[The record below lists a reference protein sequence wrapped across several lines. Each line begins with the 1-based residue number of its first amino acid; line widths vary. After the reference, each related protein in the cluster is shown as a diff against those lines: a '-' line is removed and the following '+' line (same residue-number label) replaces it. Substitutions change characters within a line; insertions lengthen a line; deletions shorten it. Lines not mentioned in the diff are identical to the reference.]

1 MKRNGFLLLPEYQT
15 TAVYAQFFSQAKR
28 KSEWFKNVLIYL
40 TEAWAVNT
48 ILRFSSI
55 EISLERNN
63 FQVDPVSC
71 QVLKK
76 TI

>member
-28 KSEWFKNVLIYL
+28 KSEWFKNVLICL
-40 TEAWAVNT
+40 TEAWAMNT

-55 EISLERNN
+55 EIILGKE
-63 FQVDPVSC
+63 
-71 QVLKK
+71 
-76 TI
+76 

>member
-1 MKRNGFLLLPEYQT
+1 MKRISFLLLPEYQT

-28 KSEWFKNVLIYL
+28 KSEWFKNVLICP

-55 EISLERNN
+55 EIILGKE
-63 FQVDPVSC
+63 
-71 QVLKK
+71 
-76 TI
+76 